1 MPAVFA
7 PPCQLTG
14 FCPTWSQAALQL
26 VIFMRIISPVPVS
39 IDCPPQMESAVRYV
53 FGGEYESNHDG
64 IGLSI
69 LDIGANVG
77 SFALWAEMRWP
88 GSTINCY
95 EPNPGTFDYLKR
107 NTAGHPAIT
116 AHNAALFPGVRA
128 REPFFSRYDGDGEA
142 GLASYATDTFR
153 AAVVQPAFE
162 VDVID
167 PARIAPADIV
177 KIDIEGGE
185 AEVLA
190 HLDLTGTS
198 LVLLEFQ
205 NRKNRG
211 LMQETLATAGFEK
224 VVDESCPWDPI
235 LDYLDYRADL
245 KGDVYGRM
253 FYRRRGQT
261 RLRHNPA

>member
-1 MPAVFA
+1 
-7 PPCQLTG
+7 
-14 FCPTWSQAALQL
+14 
-26 VIFMRIISPVPVS
+26 MRIVSPIPIT

-53 FGGEYESNHDG
+53 LEGEYESHHDG
-64 IGLSI
+64 IGLSV

-77 SFALWAEMRWP
+77 SFALWAELRFP
-88 GSTINCY
+88 GSTITCY
-95 EPNPGTFDYLKR
+95 EPNPGTFALLQR

-116 AHNAALFPGVRA
+116 AHNAALFPGANA

-153 AAVVQPAFE
+153 AGIVRPAFE

-167 PARIAPADIV
+167 PAHIAGADVV

-190 HLDLTGTS
+190 HLNLRSTS

-205 NRKNRG
+205 NRKNRD
-211 LMQETLATAGFEK
+211 LMKATLAAADFEK
-224 VVDESCPWDPI
+224 VVEDECPWDPI

-245 KGDVYGRM
+245 KGDIYGRM

-261 RLRHNPA
+261 RLRHHPA

>member
-1 MPAVFA
+1 
-7 PPCQLTG
+7 
-14 FCPTWSQAALQL
+14 
-26 VIFMRIISPVPVS
+26 MRIVSPIPVQL
-39 IDCPPQMESAVRYV
+39 DCPPQMESAVRYV
-53 FGGEYESNHDG
+53 LEGEYESHHDG
-64 IGLSI
+64 TGLSI

-95 EPNPGTFDYLKR
+95 EPNPGTFSFLKR
-107 NTAGHPAIT
+107 NTEGHPAINI
-116 AHNAALFPGVRA
+116 HNAALFPGARA

-142 GLASYATDTFR
+142 GLASYAIDTFR
-153 AAVVQPAFE
+153 AGVVKPAFE
-162 VDVID
+162 VDVVD
-167 PARIAPADIV
+167 PARLASTDIV

-185 AEVLA
+185 ADVLA
-190 HLDLTGTS
+190 HLDLSGTS

-205 NRKNRG
+205 HRKNRG
-211 LMQETLATAGFEK
+211 LMQATLAAADFEK
-224 VVDESCPWDPI
+224 VVDEECPWDPI

-261 RLRHNPA
+261 RLRHNPV